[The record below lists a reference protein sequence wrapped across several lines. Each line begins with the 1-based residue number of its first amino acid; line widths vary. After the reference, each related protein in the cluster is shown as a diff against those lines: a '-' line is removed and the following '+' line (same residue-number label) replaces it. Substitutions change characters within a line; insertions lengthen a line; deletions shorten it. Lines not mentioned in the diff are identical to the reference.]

1 MKTSVALCTYNGEK
15 YLKEQL
21 NSIIN
26 QTHKIDEIIVCDD
39 QSTDSTLS
47 ILKEYDSLFPGL
59 FQIHVNEQN
68 LRSVK
73 NFEKAISLCN
83 NDLIFLSDQ
92 DDLWQENK
100 VENIVSYFTNNPE
113 TNVVAT
119 NGCCL
124 LNNETDCN
132 RVSVWDIPNLLNEEK
147 IKYDYFEIISSIT
160 NIATGA
166 TMAIRKDFIPHFF
179 PIPVYHDFHHDEWIA
194 LVSSYYSSFS
204 FYDEKLTYYRIHE
217 DQQVG
222 LNFFKLTIANLKALT
237 AVYRKSKF
245 SEYKRAIKVTINN
258 YNKKKAI
265 LQSNTLKKEFED
277 ILKKGLA
284 VDLGKIEQLSKK
296 AKEEFPFQY
305 ILLMIS
311 NIFTNKRTINQ

>member
-21 NSIIN
+21 DSIIN
-26 QTHKIDEIIVCDD
+26 QTYKIDEIIVCDD
-39 QSTDSTLS
+39 GSTDTTLS

-59 FQIHVNEQN
+59 FQIHINEKN

-73 NFEKAISLCN
+73 NFEKAISLCTH
-83 NDLIFLSDQ
+83 DIIFLSDQ

-100 VENIVSYFTNNPE
+100 VESIVSYFRNNPD
-113 TNVVAT
+113 TNVVST

-124 LNNETDCN
+124 LNNKVDCN
-132 RVSVWDIPNLLNEEK
+132 RISVWDIPNLLNEEK
-147 IKYDYFEIISSIT
+147 IKYEYFEIISSIT

-166 TMAIRKDFIPHFF
+166 TMALRKNFTPQFL
-179 PIPVYHDFHHDEWIA
+179 PIPVYKDFHHDEWIA
-194 LVSSYYSSFS
+194 LVSSYHSSFS
-204 FYDEKLTYYRIHE
+204 FHNEKLTYYRIHE

-222 LNFFKLTIANLKALT
+222 LNFFKLSVHNLKALT

-245 SEYKRAIKVTINN
+245 SEYKRAIKVTIKN

-265 LQSNTLKKEFED
+265 LQSNTLKKEFRD
-277 ILKKGLA
+277 ILEKGLS
-284 VDLGKIEQLSKK
+284 VDLEKIEQLSKK
-296 AKEEFPFQY
+296 AQKECPFQY
-305 ILLMIS
+305 IFLTIS
-311 NIFTNKRTINQ
+311 NIFTNKRTLNQ

>member
-21 NSIIN
+21 DSIIN
-26 QTHKIDEIIVCDD
+26 QTYKIDEIIVCDD
-39 QSTDSTLS
+39 QSTDTTLS

-59 FQIHVNEQN
+59 FHIYVNEQN
-68 LRSVK
+68 LKSVK

-83 NDLIFLSDQ
+83 NDIIFLSDQ
-92 DDLWQENK
+92 DDLWKENK
-100 VENIVSYFTNNPE
+100 VESIVSYFRNNPD
-113 TNVVAT
+113 TNVIST

-124 LNNETDCN
+124 LNNEIDCN
-132 RVSVWDIPNLLNEEK
+132 RISVWDIPNVLNEEK

-166 TMAIRKDFIPHFF
+166 TMAIRKNFIPQFF
-179 PIPVYHDFHHDEWIA
+179 PIPVYNDFHHDEWIS
-194 LVSSYYSSFS
+194 LVSSYHSSFS
-204 FYDEKLTYYRIHE
+204 FHNEKLTYYRIHE

-222 LNFFKLTIANLKALT
+222 LNFFKLSIANLKALT
-237 AVYRKSKF
+237 AVYRRSKF
-245 SEYKRAIKVTINN
+245 DEYKRAIKVTINN

-265 LQSNTLKKEFED
+265 LQSNTLKKEFVD
-277 ILKKGLA
+277 ILEKGLS
-284 VDLGKIEQLSKK
+284 VDLEKIEQLSRKTKK
-296 AKEEFPFQY
+296 EFPFQY

>member
-21 NSIIN
+21 DSIIN
-26 QTHKIDEIIVCDD
+26 QTYQIDEIIVCDD
-39 QSTDSTLS
+39 GSTDATLS
-47 ILKEYDSLFPGL
+47 ILKEYDSLFPNL
-59 FQIHVNEQN
+59 IKVHVNEQN

-73 NFEKAISLCN
+73 NFEKAISLCSN
-83 NDLIFLSDQ
+83 EIIFLSDQ

-100 VENIVSYFTNNPE
+100 VESIVSYFRNNPA
-113 TNVVAT
+113 TNVIST

-124 LNNETDCN
+124 LNKEVDCN
-132 RVSVWDIPNLLNEEK
+132 RISVWDIPNVLNEEMV
-147 IKYDYFEIISSIT
+147 KYDYFEIISSIT

-166 TMAIRKDFIPHFF
+166 TMAMRKNFVQQFS
-179 PIPVYHDFHHDEWIA
+179 PIPVYKDFHHDEWIA

-204 FYDEKLTYYRIHE
+204 FHNEKLTYYRIHE

-222 LNFFKLTIANLKALT
+222 LNFFKLSIPNLKALT

-245 SEYKRAIKVTINN
+245 DEYKRAIKVTINN
-258 YNKKKAI
+258 YNKKKGI
-265 LQSNTLKKEFED
+265 LQNNTLKKEFTD
-277 ILKKGLA
+277 ILEKGLS
-284 VDLGKIEQLSKK
+284 VDLEKIQQLNRKTKK
-296 AKEEFPFQY
+296 EFPFQY
-305 ILLMIS
+305 LLLTIS